1 VTPRDEVVRV
11 FLAETHENLD
21 RVENT
26 LIELEKNPGNREPI
40 AGIFR
45 AFHCLKGTS
54 GFLAFGRLE
63 GLAHAAEA
71 LLSAIRD
78 GQVAP
83 GAAVIETLLEVVDAV
98 RRALIPVARDG
109 REAEMEFQGLIDS
122 LGRLQEARPAPAPA
136 LSPAPTPAAAA
147 AREAESSIRPAGK
160 VRVDVG
166 LLDKLMNLVG
176 ELVLARNQIQR
187 TSEARE
193 TADQELAGAVQRLSF
208 ITGELQEGVM
218 KARMQPVSV
227 VWDHF
232 PRIVRDVANACGK
245 KVRLEME
252 GIETELDRG
261 IIEAIGDPLV
271 HLLRNAVDHGIEA
284 PPRRA
289 ERGKSEEGVLQLR
302 AYHEGG
308 QVVIQISDDGGGI
321 QTPLLRVKALK
332 ARLIT
337 PEVAARMNDREALQ
351 LIFLRGVTTAEKIT
365 HLSGRGVGMDI
376 VRANI
381 EKVGGTIEVRSRRGE
396 GTVFLLRMP
405 LTLAIIPALIAT
417 CGGERFAIPRP
428 AVRELVRLE
437 GQEDVERVHD
447 ALVTRLRG
455 QLLPLVKLD
464 ALLGLAPPKPGP
476 VHILVVHAH
485 GRPFGLVVDAVLDTQ
500 DIVVKPVA
508 ARIKEIGLYQGAT
521 ILGDGRVALILD
533 VVALADRGGLT
544 DESHD
549 LIIAS
554 RPAPPPAPPVPKNV
568 LLLVGNRDGGR
579 MALPLGSVTRLEE
592 FGAEAVERA
601 GGQEMV
607 QYRGQILPLIP
618 LELALPE
625 RRGRARQEEAEA
637 RFRRDET
644 RLQVVV
650 HERRGR
656 PVGLVVHRILDI
668 VEEDLAAP
676 RPPSRK
682 GIKCCAVIREKVTE
696 VVDLDE
702 VLAPFDVR
710 QEEAR

>member
-1 VTPRDEVVRV
+1 MTPRDEIVRV

-26 LIELEKNPGNREPI
+26 LIVLEKNPDNREPI
-40 AGIFR
+40 AGVFR

-54 GFLAFGRLE
+54 GFLGFARLE
-63 GLAHAAEA
+63 GLSHAAET
-71 LLSAIRD
+71 LLVAIRE
-78 GQVAP
+78 GKMAP
-83 GAAVIETLLEVVDAV
+83 NAAVVETLLSVVDAV
-98 RRALIPVARDG
+98 RKALIPVARDG
-109 REAEMEFQGLIDS
+109 REAEADFQGLIDV
-122 LGRLQEARPAPAPA
+122 LGRHLDARKTAPSAA
-136 LSPAPTPAAAA
+136 PAAAA
-147 AREAESSIRPAGK
+147 GGGSRETESQARSAGK

-176 ELVLARNQIQR
+176 ELVLARNQIQQ
-187 TSEARE
+187 SAR
-193 TADQELAGAVQRLSF
+193 ADDAISSAAQRLSH

-227 VWDHF
+227 VWDHL
-232 PRIVRDVANACGK
+232 PRVARDVANACGK

-252 GIETELDRG
+252 GLETELDRG

-284 PPRRA
+284 PARRA
-289 ERGKSEEGVLQLR
+289 ERQKSEEGLLRLR

-308 QVVIQISDDGGGI
+308 QVVIQLSDDGAGI
-321 QTPLLRVKALK
+321 QTNLLRVKALK

-337 PEVAARMNDREALQ
+337 PEAAARMNDREALQ
-351 LIFLRGVTTAEKIT
+351 LIFLRGVSTSDKVT

-396 GTVFLLRMP
+396 GTTFFLRMP

-417 CGGERFAIPRP
+417 AGGERFAIPRP
-428 AVRELVRLE
+428 SVRELVRLDGAAARE
-437 GQEDVERVHD
+437 GIERVHD

-464 ALLGLAPPKPGP
+464 ALLGLALAAPREGV
-476 VHILVVHAH
+476 VHILVLHAQ

-500 DIVVKPVA
+500 EIVVKPVG
-508 ARIKEIGLYQGAT
+508 ARLKELGLYQGAT

-533 VVALADRGGLT
+533 VAALAERGGIT

-549 LIIAS
+549 LLSAS
-554 RPAPPPAPPVPKNV
+554 RPAPAAAPLTPKNV
-568 LLLVGNRDGGR
+568 LLLIGNRDGGR
-579 MALPLGSVTRLEE
+579 MALPLGRVTRLEE
-592 FGAEAVERA
+592 FGAKDVERA

-618 LELALPE
+618 LEMALPE
-625 RRGRARQEEAEA
+625 RRTRPRPPDPAGE
-637 RFRRDET
+637 RDES

-650 HERRGR
+650 HERQGR

-702 VLAPFDVR
+702 LLAGFDLPG
-710 QEEAR
+710 EARR